1 MAGPAD
7 ALYEIL
13 RQEISLPRVATHKL
27 LARKR
32 PQLFPIRDSVVEE
45 ALGLSGQNDPW
56 WRPWWMALSTDDA
69 LVCHL
74 HDIRHLAGTPQLSL
88 LRVADIVIWL
98 RQREP
103 S

>member
-1 MAGPAD
+1 
-7 ALYEIL
+7 
-13 RQEISLPRVATHKL
+13 
-27 LARKR
+27 
-32 PQLFPIRDSVVEE
+32 
-45 ALGLSGQNDPW
+45 
-56 WRPWWMALSTDDA
+56 MALSTDDA